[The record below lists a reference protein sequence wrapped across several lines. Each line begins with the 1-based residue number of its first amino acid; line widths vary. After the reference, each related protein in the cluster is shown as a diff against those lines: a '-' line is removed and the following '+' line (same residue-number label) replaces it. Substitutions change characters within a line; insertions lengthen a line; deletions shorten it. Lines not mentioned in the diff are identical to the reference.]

1 MSIISDCL
9 VSSLH
14 IPFMTDPRLL
24 DSKNTM
30 PKKPCN
36 YHPIL
41 SSSRRLR
48 FVIFTVTMFFFMSHT
63 VHTPIP
69 QSLGNFVAHSPFS
82 DLLNKSNFCFLS
94 VQFLYT
100 FTPFYFGSTMLT
112 VTLTQQ
118 TNSIT

>member
-1 MSIISDCL
+1 
-9 VSSLH
+9 
-14 IPFMTDPRLL
+14 
-24 DSKNTM
+24 M
-30 PKKPCN
+30 PKRLCT

-48 FVIFTVTMFFFMSHT
+48 FIIFTVTMFFLMSHT

-69 QSLGNFVAHSPFS
+69 QSSGNFLADYPFS
-82 DLLNKSNFCFLS
+82 DLLNKSNFYFLL

-100 FTPFYFGSTMLT
+100 FMPFYSGSTMLT

-118 TNSIT
+118 TNGVT